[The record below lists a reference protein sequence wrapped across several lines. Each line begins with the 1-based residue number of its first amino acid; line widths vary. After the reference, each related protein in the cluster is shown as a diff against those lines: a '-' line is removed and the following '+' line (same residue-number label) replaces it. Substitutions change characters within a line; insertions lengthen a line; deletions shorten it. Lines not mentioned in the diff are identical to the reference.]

1 LHKLSQI
8 EMVFVRQ
15 SDAACGIMQR
25 QSRRQTESG
34 ISCVSEPPFGESDRA
49 GPSINHY
56 PITQSVVSFRR
67 STLPVYI
74 CGLR

>member
-34 ISCVSEPPFGESDRA
+34 ISCVSDRA

-56 PITQSVVSFRR
+56 PITKSVVSFRR
-67 STLPVYI
+67 STLPVYF